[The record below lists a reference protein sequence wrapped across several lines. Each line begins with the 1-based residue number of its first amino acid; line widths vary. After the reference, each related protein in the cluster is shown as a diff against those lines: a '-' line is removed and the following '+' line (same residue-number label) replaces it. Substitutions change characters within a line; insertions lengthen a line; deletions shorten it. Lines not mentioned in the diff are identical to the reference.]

1 MVNKIDRKISDG
13 LAAPYWARYI
23 MIVIGM
29 TVRLVIEGIE
39 TNIDEQLEI
48 VSDMRFMSG
57 VYDLTFLEGR

>member
-1 MVNKIDRKISDG
+1 MK
-13 LAAPYWARYI
+13 AALCE
-23 MIVIGM
+23 
-29 TVRLVIEGIE
+29 LVIEGIE